1 MKKTPVFQNFIAQLY
16 SQQCPT
22 LCPPPSH
29 RHGKNKRLPKSVGVC
44 VCVCG
49 TYFTRIQLPNPT
61 RPLSAL
67 PPVLPSPSQGF
78 FFYLLVLLFI
88 YLHVPLSLSVSPLCR
103 RRGLNPPHRVKSISM
118 TTFSQQEVE
127 FLQNHGN
134 EVIKDAPPESRVMV
148 VKNLSLTMK
157 CTSERLMQPL
167 IVGRRYFGKECH

>member
-1 MKKTPVFQNFIAQLY
+1 MQHFIAQLY

-29 RHGKNKRLPKSVGVC
+29 RHGKNKRLPKSVAVC
-44 VCVCG
+44 VCVCVAPISHVSNSPIP
-49 TYFTRIQLPNPT
+49 RVH
-61 RPLSAL
+61 SAL
-67 PPVLPSPSQGF
+67 PPVLPSPSKGF
-78 FFYLLVLLFI
+78 CLLVLLFI

-134 EVIKDAPPESRVMV
+134 EVMKDAPPESGVMV
-148 VKNLSLTMK
+148 VKNYFLTMK
-157 CTSERLMQPL
+157 CTSERLIQPL
-167 IVGRRYFGKECH
+167 IVGRCYFGKECH